1 METYEP
7 TRASLRDF
15 LHVLFKRKIEILLF
29 FFITF
34 FTVAVGTFRTQP
46 TYEAKAQILV
56 KLGRE
61 SAYQQNVKN

>member
-1 METYEP
+1 METHEP
-7 TRASLRDF
+7 NRASLRDF
-15 LHVLFKRKIEILLF
+15 LHVLFKRKVQILLF
-29 FFITF
+29 FFVTF
-34 FTVAVGTFRTQP
+34 LTVAVGTLVTQP